1 MKTLTVKSPNSYRIS
16 VPEWFMSNRGNRG
29 ITFERLQQN
38 GCIEEIDI
46 YKQMREFMQK
56 FTKDSI
62 FLDIGAQMG
71 LSALSIASEGYDVIA
86 VEPVSSNITILSENI
101 KLNNFDKV
109 RIAKIAAFNENKD
122 ITIYVPH
129 EEDCASLSSS
139 AANIPGTNSLQSE
152 TVKGMRIYDWL
163 IENHVDTDKIRFVK
177 IDVQG
182 AEEMVIDGMEELLD
196 KSNIHILM
204 EWDVRMMNSMGTN
217 QDIFYKKLTD
227 KGFTTVQW
235 GHNDIL
241 FSK

>member
-1 MKTLTVKSPNSYRIS
+1 M
-16 VPEWFMSNRGNRG
+16 
-29 ITFERLQQN
+29 
-38 GCIEEIDI
+38 
-46 YKQMREFMQK
+46 
-56 FTKDSI
+56 
-62 FLDIGAQMG
+62 
-71 LSALSIASEGYDVIA
+71 
-86 VEPVSSNITILSENI
+86 
-101 KLNNFDKV
+101 
-109 RIAKIAAFNENKD
+109 
-122 ITIYVPH
+122 
-129 EEDCASLSSS
+129 SSS
-139 AANIPGTNSLQSE
+139 AANIPGANNIQSE